1 MSALAKYLSPTL
13 FALLLLPTLV
23 QSQSTSD
30 TLFWQDFRWQV
41 QGFHPAIRQAD
52 LAQRRVEAELFAA
65 RGGFDLKTY
74 ADYEE
79 KHFDKKTY
87 FRHLQSG
94 VKMPS
99 WYGLE
104 FKAGYDYATGD
115 FINPGSS
122 LPSVGQAVLG
132 VEWSL
137 LNGFGM
143 DERRADLKM
152 ARLGLGLGALERG
165 AILNDISLDA
175 AKSYANWVWANNQIV
190 VIEGALA
197 QARIRHEGVRES
209 FVQGDRAA
217 LDTLETFI
225 QLQTRQIDLAL
236 AQLDSRNALQQMQ
249 IFKWENA
256 GPDQRTINASTP
268 APRLEQIAFLP
279 EKTTAPTTQLVA
291 EALQQH
297 PELGIYRIKG
307 QQLAIEKR
315 LKMEGLKPVLNLN
328 YNILGRGWTFFPT
341 PTENGMAMFAND
353 IKWGVNF
360 SMPITNRKARG
371 GVQLATL
378 KMVHNDLYIKQKQ
391 QDIENKVVQ
400 YRNDLATLG
409 SQLDLLRNITSNY
422 RSLLDGEIEKFR
434 LGESSVFLVNTREQ
448 RWLDAQLK
456 YLKTF
461 NEYRKA
467 EAGLWWAMGAFQ

>member
-1 MSALAKYLSPTL
+1 MNALAKYLSPTL
-13 FALLLLPTLV
+13 FALLLLPVLAY
-23 QSQSTSD
+23 SQKGD
-30 TLFWQDFRWQV
+30 TLSWQNFRWQV

-52 LAQRRVEAELFAA
+52 LAQRRVEAELLAA

-79 KHFDKKTY
+79 KHFNKKTY
-87 FRHLQSG
+87 FRNLQSG

-104 FKAGYDYATGD
+104 FKAGYTYAVGD

-122 LPSVGQAVLG
+122 VPSAGQAALG

-175 AKSYANWVWANNQIV
+175 AKSYANWVWANNQIA
-190 VIEGALA
+190 VIEGALV

-225 QLQTRQIDLAL
+225 QLQSRQIDLSLAL
-236 AQLDSRNALQQMQ
+236 LDSRNALQQMQ
-249 IFKWENA
+249 IFRWDNA
-256 GPDQRTINASTP
+256 GPDQRPIDTNTP
-268 APRLEQIAFLP
+268 APRLEKIAFLP
-279 EKTTAPTTQLVA
+279 EKTAETTVQLVA
-291 EALQQH
+291 DALQQH
-297 PELGIYRIKG
+297 PELGMYRIKG

-341 PTENGMAMFAND
+341 PTENGMAMLAND

-371 GVQLATL
+371 GVQMATL
-378 KMVHNDLYIKQKQ
+378 KIVHNDLYIKQKQ
-391 QDIENKVVQ
+391 QEIENKVVQ

-409 SQLDLLRNITSNY
+409 SQLELLRNITSNY
-422 RSLLDGEIEKFR
+422 RSLLDGENEKFR

-456 YLKTF
+456 YLKTL
-461 NEYRKA
+461 NEYLKA
-467 EAGLWWAMGAFQ
+467 EAGLLWAMGAFQ